1 MLENEINLHVIPKK
15 KVRKKL
21 VNRRKELTNLATEA
35 VDWLS
40 FWIACVWISRS
51 ASPWPLVIL

>member
-1 MLENEINLHVIPKK
+1 MLEKEINLHVIPKK
-15 KVRKKL
+15 SVKKL
-21 VNRRKELTNLATEA
+21 VNWRKELTNLATEA